1 VKILVYSPSFYPA
14 VGGLETIIS
23 TLAHE
28 FTDRGHDVKL
38 ISQTPTTT
46 KDIKQF
52 TFDIIR
58 KPTNQELLKLVR
70 WCDVYFHGC
79 VSLKGLWPLL
89 LVRRPLAITHQTW
102 YRRVDGSNNWQD
114 YLKKFVTRFAANIA
128 CSQSISVTMPGKS
141 TVIPN
146 SYREDIF
153 CEYLNIS
160 RSQDLV
166 FLGRLVSDK
175 GVNLLISALAQL
187 KSRGLTPNLTVIGKG
202 PEQDNLC
209 QQAKELDVINQV
221 AFVGVKLDQE
231 LSQLLNDHKIMVVPS
246 LWEEPFGIVALEG
259 IACGCVIVGSS
270 GGGLKDA
277 VGNCGVTFPNGDVDA
292 LTNALYNLLSHPDQ
306 LENYRQNAPPHLALH
321 TSKAVASQYLKVLEA
336 IIK

>member
-102 YRRVDGSNNWQD
+102 YRRVDGSNSWQD
-114 YLKKFVTRFAANIA
+114 YLKKFVTRFATNIA
-128 CSQSISVTMPGKS
+128 CSQSISVAMPGKS
-141 TVIPN
+141 KIIPN

-153 CEYLNIS
+153 CEHPTIS
-160 RSQDLV
+160 RNQDLV

-187 KSRGLTPNLTVIGKG
+187 KSRGLTPNLTIIGRG
-202 PEQDNLC
+202 PEQSNLC
-209 QQAKELDVINQV
+209 QQAEELNVFNQV
-221 AFVGVKLDQE
+221 NFVGMKLDRE
-231 LSQLLNDHKIMVVPS
+231 LAELLNTHKVMVVPS

-259 IACGCVIVGSS
+259 IACGCVVVGSD

-277 VGNCGVTFPNGDVDA
+277 IGNCGVTFPNGNVDLLTDA
-292 LTNALYNLLSHPDQ
+292 LFDLLSHSER
-306 LENYRQNAPPHLALH
+306 LETYRRNSTSHLTRH
-321 TSKAVASQYLKVLEA
+321 TSKAIADEYLKVLET
-336 IIK
+336 IVK